1 MNAAVPLPVRQQAF
15 AHWLLRGAMRE
26 APAIQAR
33 DVHDRTTRLR
43 VYADGYRWRLVEVL
57 GNDYPV
63 LRASLGA
70 DRFDVLAARYLDAC
84 PSRHPSVRHVGA
96 RFSRWLA
103 MHANDDRVLSDLARL
118 EWRQGEV
125 FDAADASPST
135 LDDLLAVAHERWPRL
150 RVMLHPA
157 VRRLGL
163 RSNAVSLLDAHAR
176 GIPLPRRTA
185 EPVTNWLLW
194 RHDFDVHWRR
204 LPRDEA
210 MALAAV
216 ARGDVFA
223 DWCVRLPGT
232 SPALRAAGLL
242 KRWLTDGL
250 VAGLSTS

>member
-1 MNAAVPLPVRQQAF
+1 MKGAVRLPVRQQGF
-15 AHWLLRGAMRE
+15 AQWLLRGDGRD
-26 APAIQAR
+26 APAIRAS
-33 DVHDRTTRLR
+33 DAHDRTTRLR

-63 LRASLGA
+63 LRASLGS
-70 DRFDVLAARYLDAC
+70 DRFDALAARYLEAC

-96 RFSRWLA
+96 RFPRWLA
-103 MHANDDRVLSDLARL
+103 MHASDDRVLSDLARL

-125 FDAADASPST
+125 FDAADASPCT

-150 RVMLHPA
+150 RVTLHPA

-163 RSNAVSLLDAHAR
+163 RSNAVVLLDAHAR
-176 GIPLPRRTA
+176 GIPLPRLAA
-185 EPVTNWLLW
+185 EPATAWLLR

-250 VAGLSTS
+250 VTGLSTS